1 MKQIYLDYNATTP
14 IAPSVLE
21 AMMPFLNDHFGN
33 PSSSYARGRATAE
46 AIEDAR
52 MRVASLLAVN
62 QEEVIFTGGGS
73 EANNLAIKGTMLA
86 GGNSRGGHI
95 VISAFEHSSVALPA
109 RFLERMG
116 FELTLVDPDPN
127 GVVQPEAVEAAI
139 TSETRLVSVMHANN
153 EIGTIQPI
161 KRIAS
166 VCRAHDVLLHT
177 DAAQSFG
184 KISTLLDDLDV
195 DLLTIA
201 AHKLYGPKGV
211 GALFVREGLELEPV
225 IHGAGQEFG
234 LRAGTEN
241 TAGIVGLGKAC
252 SIAAKCLDEASERM
266 EQLRDRLAA
275 ALSSQIPHLRIHG
288 LGAPRLPTTLS
299 VSLPRVSGH
308 ELLQRIPELCAS
320 TGAACH
326 SGMDDVSPTLHA
338 IGVSGAEAR
347 GTIRLSVGWYTS
359 QEDIDRAAGWIVGA
373 WEAMT

>member
-21 AMMPFLNDHFGN
+21 AMMPFLNEHFGN
-33 PSSSYARGRATAE
+33 PSCSYARGRAAAE

-52 MRVASLLAVN
+52 MRVAALLGVN
-62 QEEVIFTGGGS
+62 QEEVVFTGGGS

-86 GGNSRGGHI
+86 GGNARGGHI

-116 FELTLVDPDPN
+116 FELTVVDPDAS
-127 GVVQPEAVEAAI
+127 GVVQPEAVEAAL
-139 TSETRLVSVMHANN
+139 TSETRLVSIMHANN
-153 EIGTIQPI
+153 EIGTVQPI
-161 KRIAS
+161 KRIAA

-184 KISTLLDDLDV
+184 KLPTMIDELDA

-201 AHKLYGPKGV
+201 GHKLYAPKGV
-211 GALFVREGLELEPV
+211 GALYVREGLELEPV

-234 LRAGTEN
+234 MRAGTEN
-241 TAGIVGLGKAC
+241 TASIVGLGKAA
-252 SIAAKCLDEASERM
+252 SIAAKCSEEASERM
-266 EQLRDRLAA
+266 AVLRDRLAA
-275 ALSSQIPHLRIHG
+275 NLCSHIPHLRVNG
-288 LGAPRLPTTLS
+288 QRAPRLPNTLS
-299 VSLPRVSGH
+299 VSFPRVSGH
-308 ELLQRIPELCAS
+308 ELLQRIPELSAS

-338 IGVSGAEAR
+338 IGLGAQEAR
-347 GTIRLSVGWYTS
+347 GTVRLSVGWYTS
-359 QEDIDRAAGWIVGA
+359 EEDVDRAAEWLIGA
-373 WEAMT
+373 WEALA